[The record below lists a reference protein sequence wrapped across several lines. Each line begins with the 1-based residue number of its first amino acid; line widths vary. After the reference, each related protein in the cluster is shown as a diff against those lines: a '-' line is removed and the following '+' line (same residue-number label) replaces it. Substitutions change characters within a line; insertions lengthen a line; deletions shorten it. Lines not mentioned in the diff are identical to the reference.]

1 MALENLISVEF
12 TQQELQKFDQ
22 HLAELEK
29 LVQSKFISL
38 TAEQRQEYSRLGTK
52 TEDWVGRAKDYMAQ
66 YPDLVLR
73 HIDTAEFNKDFN
85 ARQALLPRLRRIK
98 AIEARIDDTAL
109 ALGSDLYSTAISYY
123 KGLKASAETNAPNAQ
138 SVYNDL
144 KQQFPGRP
152 ISKKS
157 EMTNNT
163 SPTDNKD

>member
-1 MALENLISVEF
+1 
-12 TQQELQKFDQ
+12 
-22 HLAELEK
+22 
-29 LVQSKFISL
+29 
-38 TAEQRQEYSRLGTK
+38 
-52 TEDWVGRAKDYMAQ
+52 MAQ

-157 EMTNNT
+157 ETTNNT